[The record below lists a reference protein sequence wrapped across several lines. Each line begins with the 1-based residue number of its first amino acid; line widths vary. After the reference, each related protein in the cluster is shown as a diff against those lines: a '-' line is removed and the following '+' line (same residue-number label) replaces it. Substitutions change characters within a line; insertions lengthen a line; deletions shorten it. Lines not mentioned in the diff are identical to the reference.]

1 MMRIHVFALVLTSL
15 AVGAFAQASTPPKYR
30 VTEVAALPEA
40 GICLPGYAISM
51 TGGGVSDRGVVPGN
65 ILCYANVEFGNGVVL
80 PSRSVNRAFVWN
92 RVTGAMEVAPPP
104 ESSTP
109 YLYNIDAA
117 GTVYGWMGNQTGLN
131 GVRWTPAAGF
141 ETVIT
146 KSPDCFLN
154 ISFAIGGNA
163 AGNIVG
169 AAYRQDGV
177 SEFPTEWT
185 CVFRWVFRDAV
196 GNEIV
201 GPPQNQTPSRMNQRN
216 VAVGQVNQSAVKWLP
231 QEGNALITLDQAS
244 PGFMSYALG
253 INNRDVVVGMAGVD
267 TGQIGC
273 WSDAVGM
280 VWGRDNEGRSLS
292 SLPRMTNGEAWSID
306 DEGTIYGHSSM
317 GADACAKRSWEANR
331 GTIWRH
337 FRTYDLNKLL
347 IGPPGVTITTAARVN
362 SKGQILAYGFRTRD
376 PLKDCP
382 EVGAPPE
389 GGDPYLIPGKCRDQ
403 LLYLLTPL

>member
-1 MMRIHVFALVLTSL
+1 M
-15 AVGAFAQASTPPKYR
+15 
-30 VTEVAALPEA
+30 
-40 GICLPGYAISM
+40 
-51 TGGGVSDRGVVPGN
+51 
-65 ILCYANVEFGNGVVL
+65 GNGVVL
-80 PSRSVNRAFVWN
+80 PTRSVNRAFVWN
-92 RVTGAMEVAPPP
+92 RVAGATEVSPPP

-109 YLYNIDAA
+109 YLFNIDGA
-117 GTVYGWMGNQTGLN
+117 GTVYGWMGNQGGLY

-146 KSPDCFLN
+146 NSSDCGLN

-163 AGNIVG
+163 AGNVVG

-177 SEFPTEWT
+177 SEFPSEWT

-201 GPPQNQTPSRMNQRN
+201 GPQQNQTPTRMNQRN

-231 QEGNALITLDQAS
+231 LEGNALITLDQAS

-253 INNRDVVVGMAGVD
+253 INNRDVVVGIAGVD
-267 TGQIGC
+267 TGQVGC

-280 VWGRDNEGRSLS
+280 MWGRDNEGRSLS
-292 SLPRMTNGEAWSID
+292 SLPGMTNSEAWTID
-306 DEGTIYGHSSM
+306 DAGTIYGLSSM
-317 GADACAKRSWEANR
+317 GADFCARRSWEANR
-331 GTIWRH
+331 GTLWRH

-347 IGPPGVTITTAARVN
+347 ISPPSVTLTSATHVN
-362 SKGQILAYGFRTRD
+362 SKGQVLAYGFRARD

-382 EVGAPPE
+382 DVGIPPE

-403 LLYLLTPL
+403 RLYLLTPL